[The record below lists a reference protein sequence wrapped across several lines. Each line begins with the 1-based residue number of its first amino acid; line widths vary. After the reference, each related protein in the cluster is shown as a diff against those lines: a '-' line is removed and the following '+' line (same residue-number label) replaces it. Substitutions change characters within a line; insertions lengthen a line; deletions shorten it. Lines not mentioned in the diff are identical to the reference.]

1 MPVTEDPVPAP
12 GGADAA
18 PAGDVDEGG
27 VAASPVRQRWLSTGQ
42 VIVLIAAIA
51 FLVGAIAYVV
61 GDKQG
66 SADPLND
73 VDVGFMQDMGYHHD
87 QAVQMA
93 LLLLDKDDVDPNM
106 KSFATEVVVGQRY
119 EQGIFSS
126 TLDRF
131 GHSSEVGDSVMGW
144 MGEPQPTESMA
155 GLATEEQM
163 QQLAD
168 ADGEEAEALWIA
180 LMSEHHLAGLHM
192 ADYAA
197 RHGKDR
203 TTVNLAEAIVKNQRS
218 EVLDYARYR
227 RDHDLPVP
235 DGFTD
240 PTQDQRL
247 DPLSFRDR
255 EGQGD

>member
-1 MPVTEDPVPAP
+1 MSPVPESVPAP
-12 GGADAA
+12 DEEPSPAEAA
-18 PAGDVDEGG
+18 GP
-27 VAASPVRQRWLSTGQ
+27 RQRWLSTGQ
-42 VIVLIAAIA
+42 VIVLIAAVA
-51 FLVGAIAYVV
+51 FLAGAIAYVV
-61 GDKQG
+61 GDRNG

-93 LLLLDKDDVDPNM
+93 LLLQDKEGIDPNM
-106 KSFATEVVVGQRY
+106 QSFASEVVVGQRY

-144 MGEPQPTESMA
+144 MGEPVATDDMP

-163 QQLAD
+163 DALA
-168 ADGEEAEALWIA
+168 AAEGEEAEALWIA
-180 LMSEHHLAGLHM
+180 MMSEHHLAGLHM

-197 RHGKDR
+197 RHGKDE
-203 TTVNLAEAIVKNQRS
+203 TTVNLAKAIVKNQRS
-218 EVLDYARYR
+218 EIIDYARYR
-227 RDHDLPVP
+227 KDHGLPIP

-240 PTQDQRL
+240 PTKDQRL
-247 DPLSFRDR
+247 DPLSSR
-255 EGQGD
+255 ESND